1 MRKRNRV
8 EKQKKKDKFNVL
20 IYLSLI
26 AFVIFSGACCYYFRQ
41 SVLKMASATQQ
52 AYQKTK
58 AEESGKV
65 YDDFFDAGKNF
76 AEEQLHSSNRVYIQ
90 IGKIQEEE
98 KLEVLRVSDV
108 DYIIW
113 DKDDKDNKYDITS
126 WRKVPAMGVFTV
138 NLKASEIIK
147 DDERKYVLVR
157 IPSPQLTDFTLD
169 DENKETLFFHTGL
182 FDNSPGDG
190 ADITAEQD
198 KEAYRNL
205 KKSMST
211 NSDYYQQSK
220 DSAKTTIKNLVAQMN
235 PDINGL
241 IVDVEFIDE
250 ND

>member
-1 MRKRNRV
+1 MKKRNRIK
-8 EKQKKKDKFNVL
+8 KQQKNKSNGL
-20 IYLSLI
+20 ICFSLI
-26 AFVIFSGACCYYFRQ
+26 IIVIALGACCYLFRQ

-113 DKDDKDNKYDITS
+113 DKEDKDNKYDITS

-182 FDNSPGDG
+182 FDNTPGDG

-250 ND
+250 DD

>member
-1 MRKRNRV
+1 MKKRNRIK
-8 EKQKKKDKFNVL
+8 KQQKNKSNGL
-20 IYLSLI
+20 ICFFLIIIVIALGASCYL
-26 AFVIFSGACCYYFRQ
+26 FRQ

-113 DKDDKDNKYDITS
+113 DKEDKDNKYDITS

-182 FDNSPGDG
+182 FDNTPGDG

-250 ND
+250 DD